1 MASLNK
7 EWDKVRNMG
16 CWDESRVEE
25 WSVVA
30 SRSKR
35 SGVKVHIGR
44 IFDICVEKNSELDES
59 DPNRKFK
66 GRVVFEGCYVK
77 DEDNNWAIFS
87 EIASCPASMEASRAA
102 DAFGML
108 PGHDIEIADGESA
121 YTQAKLGGDLT
132 YIRIPK
138 GRWPDGW
145 EKKYTDPVVP
155 LVLALY
161 GHPDAGGFWELHS
174 EKSLLEVGFERAA
187 PEWKSVF
194 RHANLDLSLVIYV
207 DDFKLAGPTAKLA
220 DGWCLIKVHVKI
232 EDPTPAGKYRALTIA
247 G

>member
-1 MASLNK
+1 MRQANVSRCSRLPFSLAIVDATVEHRPKLCPQYMYSACVARPVTKQEARSNAKAMAALDK
-7 EWDKVRNMG
+7 EWNKLRNMN
-16 CWDESRVEE
+16 CWDETLVEE

-30 SRSKR
+30 SRAKR
-35 SGVKVHIGR
+35 SGTKVHIGR
-44 IFDICVEKNSELDES
+44 IFDICVEKNSELHEN

-87 EIASCPASMEASRAA
+87 EIASCPASMEASRCG

-108 PGHDIEIADGESA
+108 PGHDIQIADGESA

-138 GRWPDGW
+138 ERWPAEW
-145 EKKYTDPVVP
+145 TQKYTDPVVP

-161 GHPDAGGFWELHS
+161 GHPDAGGFWELH
-174 EKSLLEVGFERAA
+174 
-187 PEWKSVF
+187 
-194 RHANLDLSLVIYV
+194 
-207 DDFKLAGPTAKLA
+207 
-220 DGWCLIKVHVKI
+220 
-232 EDPTPAGKYRALTIA
+232 
-247 G
+247 